1 MAAWWHG
8 CGGIVA
14 WWWYGGMV
22 AWLWGHGMPCPH
34 KLIVPLHIVLP
45 LLLPH
50 CAPTLCPSCAPTL
63 CPHCA
68 STLYLTVVS
77 LQCAHSVLPHYAL
90 DCASTTVLTPSC
102 GFPEFGGR
110 NLRVEHGRAWVA
122 ADGSSSMEWQGQ
134 GMWWGHGM
142 VAWWGYGSMVAWWQ
156 QHGRAGH
163 GMA

>member
-8 CGGIVA
+8 CGGIVAWWWYGSMVVGAGRVMAWQHGGGIVA

-110 NLRVEHGRAWVA
+110 TCG
-122 ADGSSSMEWQGQ
+122 GSW
-134 GMWWGHGM
+134 H
-142 VAWWGYGSMVAWWQ
+142 GSMVVLCGMVGVWCMVAAAW
-156 QHGRAGH
+156 
-163 GMA
+163 